1 MSNDCYIGLLR
12 GINVGGANRLP
23 MKELMAAAAD
33 ADFSQAQTYLQSGNI
48 VFRAKGQSRTDIP
61 PRLNAAI
68 RRRVNLDIPVIIRD
82 SVEWSRVI
90 DANPFPEAAEN
101 PKSLHVFI
109 LAEQPESTA
118 IRALEARDFGTD
130 RWRLTDDA
138 LYLHLPD
145 GIGRSKLGGSVER
158 ILKVAMTARNWT
170 TMIALRDLANALDD
184 VAG

>member
-1 MSNDCYIGLLR
+1 
-12 GINVGGANRLP
+12 
-23 MKELMAAAAD
+23 
-33 ADFSQAQTYLQSGNI
+33 
-48 VFRAKGQSRTDIP
+48 
-61 PRLNAAI
+61 
-68 RRRVNLDIPVIIRD
+68 VNLDIPVIIRD

-109 LAEQPESTA
+109 LAEQPEVTA
-118 IRALEARDFGTD
+118 IWALEARDFVTD